1 MSIIWLWFG
10 FILIMF
16 GLMVN
21 LYILLIIYTKIETF
35 IKVHVY
41 LNPDVADN
49 NTFIPIKSIEEIL
62 LNLSLINFISFI
74 VVTILIIQARLK
86 FNFNKNINNIYIWLS
101 ILILI
106 LGLAFAAHIYMVICI
121 LT

>member
-1 MSIIWLWFG
+1 
-10 FILIMF
+10 
-16 GLMVN
+16 MVN

-86 FNFNKNINNIYIWLS
+86 FNFNKNINNIYI
-101 ILILI
+101 
-106 LGLAFAAHIYMVICI
+106 
-121 LT
+121 